1 MQDFSERKKEILMDY
16 QLLRFGE
23 VSGDRWLFP
32 SRLACGNKPLHRQT
46 AHNALK
52 RAFIAAGLNGKLA
65 THSLRKSFAQRLYDA
80 TDDIYVVQEML
91 GHKNVTTTQ
100 GYLGV
105 NYAKV
110 REAVESMV
118 AMPAVERDIIS
129 IFPVRKFQLT

>member
-1 MQDFSERKKEILMDY
+1 MAN
-16 QLLRFGE
+16 LLCTR
-23 VSGDRWLFP
+23 
-32 SRLACGNKPLHRQT
+32 
-46 AHNALK
+46 
-52 RAFIAAGLNGKLA
+52 
-65 THSLRKSFAQRLYDA
+65 LRKSFAQRLYDA

-91 GHKNVTTTQ
+91 RHKNVTTTQ

-110 REAVESMV
+110 REAVEPMG